1 IVRRRSRRI
10 VIEGSQPVF
19 FPAGDWFVAFLLTLA
34 VEVPIATLMLR
45 RDEPNLL
52 RAAALVVF
60 ANLVTH
66 PLVWYVWSQVFLIGT
81 PQYVIAA
88 EAWAIL
94 AEAVFYAVVIRGI
107 RPGRAF
113 LLATVANVASF

>member
-1 IVRRRSRRI
+1 M
-10 VIEGSQPVF
+10 F
-19 FPAGDWFVAFLLTLA
+19 FPAGDWFAAFLLTLA
-34 VEVPIATLMLR
+34 VEVPVATLLLR
-45 RDEPNLL
+45 RVEPNIL

-81 PQYVIAA
+81 LEYVGAA

-94 AEAVFYAVVIRGI
+94 AETVFYAVVVQGI
-107 RPGRAF
+107 RPGWA
-113 LLATVANVASF
+113 LVVAATANVASFAVGRVVIPLWPEVF

>member
-1 IVRRRSRRI
+1 
-10 VIEGSQPVF
+10 VF
-19 FPAGDWFVAFLLTLA
+19 FPAGDWFAAFLLTLA
-34 VEVPIATLMLR
+34 VEVPVATLLLR

-52 RAAALVVF
+52 RVAALVVF

-81 PQYVIAA
+81 AEYVIAA

-94 AEAVFYAVVIRGI
+94 AEAIFYLVVVRGI
-107 RPGRAF
+107 RPSRA
-113 LLATVANVASF
+113 LAVAAVANVASFAAGRVVTQLWPEVFR

>member
-1 IVRRRSRRI
+1 
-10 VIEGSQPVF
+10 VF
-19 FPAGDWFVAFLLTLA
+19 FPAGDWFVAFMLTLA
-34 VEVPIATLMLR
+34 VEVPVATLLLR

-52 RAAALVVF
+52 RAAVLVVF

-107 RPGRAF
+107 RPGRA
-113 LLATVANVASF
+113 LLVAAVANVASFAVGRLVTQLWPEVFR